1 MKKKR
6 ELKKLLADN
15 LCLRIKKHL
24 RNLLKDKEGK
34 KGMVFLLELGKKND
48 RKYIYIMCCG
58 MNTRSF
64 SNYSRNAPRNFVF
77 SMYGGRCR
85 GFFYN
90 RRGRR

>member
-1 MKKKR
+1 MIG
-6 ELKKLLADN
+6 N
-15 LCLRIKKHL
+15 
-24 RNLLKDKEGK
+24 
-34 KGMVFLLELGKKND
+34 
-48 RKYIYIMCCG
+48 IYIMCCG